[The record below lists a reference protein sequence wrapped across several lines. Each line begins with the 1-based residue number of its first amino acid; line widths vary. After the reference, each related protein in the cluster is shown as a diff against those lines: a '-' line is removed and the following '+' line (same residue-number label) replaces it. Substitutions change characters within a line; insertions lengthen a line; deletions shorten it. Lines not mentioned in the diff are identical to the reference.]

1 MCRASSLLYRSCD
14 LSCAL
19 VRAYVLVCAV
29 VIFSSVCCG
38 HILHCTTSTAP
49 PPPPSGLPQRL
60 SPIRNNSSCDPSSG
74 VHLLLFHM
82 DGSSTVLSSSA
93 SSVCVCVCDTSRI
106 SGVRCNPCIV
116 WHRVRVMP
124 ELYLVR
130 HAERGLTCGIPLSVL
145 QRSTLDSASDVSALH
160 HTAMY
165 RHAFCV
171 CMYRHRR
178 RFQLQPTAHDIAHCR
193 P

>member
-1 MCRASSLLYRSCD
+1 MSGYRISAVISRHISSDLPPYLLTPARPVPCVSACVC
-14 LSCAL
+14 CACVC
-19 VRAYVLVCAV
+19 VRACWSYPPLHLH
-29 VIFSSVCCG
+29 SS
-38 HILHCTTSTAP
+38 T
-49 PPPPSGLPQRL
+49 PPPPSGLPQLL

-82 DGSSTVLSSSA
+82 DGSSTVPSSSA

-106 SGVRCNPCIV
+106 SGVRCIPCIV
-116 WHRVRVMP
+116 WHRVRVLP

-165 RHAFCV
+165 LHAFCV
-171 CMYRHRR
+171 CM
-178 RFQLQPTAHDIAHCR
+178 
-193 P
+193 